1 MRQLSALATF
11 SNCVLQFERPVRAP
25 SEETVPSQKISVLVS
40 HARSW
45 ILQLMCVTKTKSNSQ
60 KNQRLLFIIKS
71 IYTDTLT
78 TNTKSA

>member
-11 SNCVLQFERPVRAP
+11 SNCVLQFEIPVRTP
-25 SEETVPSQKISVLVS
+25 EEETVPTQKISVLVS
-40 HARSW
+40 HTRSW
-45 ILQLMCVTKTKSNSQ
+45 VLQLICVTKTKSNSP
-60 KNQRLLFIIKS
+60 KNQRLLFLIKS

>member
-11 SNCVLQFERPVRAP
+11 SNCVLQFEIRVRAP
-25 SEETVPSQKISVLVS
+25 AVETVPSQKVSVLVS
-40 HARSW
+40 HTCSW
-45 ILQLMCVTKTKSNSQ
+45 ILQLIRVTKTKSNSQ
-60 KNQRLLFIIKS
+60 KNQRLLFLIKS